1 MVWSCFYLTFYVK
14 LNVLYFGTIAKVQ
27 ETPKQKLLQQQEEH
41 NGELDEEILIVNR
54 MKLAQKMAGQ
64 KKKADKQ

>member
-1 MVWSCFYLTFYVK
+1 M
-14 LNVLYFGTIAKVQ
+14 
-27 ETPKQKLLQQQEEH
+27 EH
-41 NGELDEEILIVNR
+41 NGELDEEILIANR

>member
-1 MVWSCFYLTFYVK
+1 M
-14 LNVLYFGTIAKVQ
+14 LNVLYFDIIAKIQ
-27 ETPKQKLLQQQEEH
+27 ETPKQKLQQQAEH
-41 NGELDEEILIVNR
+41 NGELDEEILIANR

>member
-1 MVWSCFYLTFYVK
+1 MPV
-14 LNVLYFGTIAKVQ
+14 AKIQ
-27 ETPKQKLLQQQEEH
+27 EIPKQEPVKQQALH
-41 NGELDEEILIVNR
+41 NGELDEETLIANH

>member
-1 MVWSCFYLTFYVK
+1 MYF
-14 LNVLYFGTIAKVQ
+14 NVAAKIQ
-27 ETPKQKLLQQQEEH
+27 DIPKQELLKQVEH
-41 NGELDEEILIVNR
+41 NGELDEETLITNR

>member
-1 MVWSCFYLTFYVK
+1 M
-14 LNVLYFGTIAKVQ
+14 
-27 ETPKQKLLQQQEEH
+27 PKQEPLKQQAVH
-41 NGELDEEILIVNR
+41 NGVLDEETLITNR